1 MDTTS
6 TTVRLCAEGMRAEA
20 EADPARAKELFEQ
33 AWADARDDYESCVA
47 AHYLARHQPTT
58 KDTLDWNERCL
69 ALAERL
75 TAGGDAAAGA
85 VAGFYPSLHAN
96 LARDHRDL
104 GNTEEA
110 LAHYRKAAARM
121 EILPEGAYRDWLTFS
136 VAEGLRCLGAPEAT
150 RNERVGELVEAW
162 CDRRELR
169 ALCLVLPS
177 YYGVLGAGDDRE
189 RLATA
194 VRMLHAERRLPRH
207 EQAILGDVLATL
219 TAT

>member
-1 MDTTS
+1 MDISS

-20 EADPARAKELFEQ
+20 ESDPGRAKELYER
-33 AWADARDDYESCVA
+33 AWAGARDDYEACVA

-69 ALAERL
+69 ALADRI
-75 TAGGDAAAGA
+75 TATGDDRAAG
-85 VAGFYPSLHAN
+85 FHPSLHAN
-96 LARDHRDL
+96 LARNHRDL
-104 GNTEEA
+104 GNTDKA
-110 LAHYRKAAARM
+110 LAHYRKAAERM
-121 EILPEGAYRDWLTFS
+121 EILPEGAYRDWLTVS
-136 VAEGLRCLGAPEAT
+136 VSDGLRSLGAPEAK
-150 RNERVGELVEAW
+150 RNQRIGELVESW

-177 YYGVLGAGDDRE
+177 YYGVLGTGSDGE

-194 VRMLHAERRLPRH
+194 VRTLHAERGLPRH
-207 EQAILGDVLATL
+207 EQTILGEVLATL